1 VINLKRQHYETQQKL
16 VDTIEESVVIFFL
29 SITEFFL
36 SREKRNTMSVKDALQ
51 NEQLIRQRRV
61 DLFSIEF
68 LN

>member
-16 VDTIEESVVIFFL
+16 FDTIEESVVIFFL